1 MIVSPKLILRAALL
15 WAALWTTASAAP
27 STVLVLHSYD
37 ESYYWTRSV
46 TQGIR
51 SVLEQQ
57 DVDLRFEYMDLR
69 RFGGEEYLAQLE
81 RIYRLKYSAVV
92 PAVVLVSD
100 DRALSF
106 VLERRQRLFQ
116 GVPIVFC
123 GINFPE
129 NFDFSAAG
137 PVTGIVEIPDLRADL
152 AAIRRLHPGT
162 VRTKLFF
169 GGGTSALVLD
179 AVREAVRG
187 QGELEEFRDVHV
199 AEFINQLRNSDAASL
214 ILILDEPEEWPLL
227 PEREREVLMRSQAPV
242 YFLWVTPDT
251 LAMTRGALGVAVVSG
266 REQGV
271 AAARMALSILEGQSP
286 SALPIISHSSHTFYF
301 DYTRLA
307 QFGITEASLPA
318 EAEIFNRPS
327 AFLTSRTGWF
337 WGILVFALV
346 QSALLVA
353 LLVTLIQRK
362 RAETERTRLQEEL
375 RQAQKMEAVGQL
387 AGGIAHDFNNLL
399 QAILGF
405 ADMALAGLK
414 PGEQPHRDLLEVRK
428 AAERAA
434 LLTRQLLAFSRRQL
448 LQPSEIEVNQLISDF
463 SKMLRRL
470 IGEHIEYSFIPSPE
484 PLWILADRAML
495 EQVLLNLAVNAR
507 DAMQDGGRLQIRTRR
522 ISFNE
527 AFCATQS
534 WARPGRFVEIA
545 VKDTGCGMPPQV
557 LERVFEPF
565 FTTKEQGKGTGLGL
579 AMVYGI
585 IKQHDGLIQVTS
597 HVGRGTEFKL
607 YLPRLE
613 ERLLTATE
621 PVREKAPAPPPPRAG
636 TRTILLA
643 EDEEMVRELAVR
655 YLTDH
660 GYRVLAARDG
670 DEAVRL
676 LEESGDSVD
685 LCILDVLMPGRS
697 GLQVV
702 EYLRRVRPEMRILLS
717 SGYSEGTLPELGD
730 RLHLIEKPYTPQAL
744 LEQVSRMLG

>member
-1 MIVSPKLILRAALL
+1 MTVSPKMLFRAVWVWFGL
-15 WAALWTTASAAP
+15 WNAVSAAP

-51 SVLEQQ
+51 SVLDQEHA
-57 DVDLRFEYMDLR
+57 DLRFEYLDLR
-69 RFGGEEYLAQLE
+69 RFGGAEYLAQLE
-81 RIYRLKYSAVV
+81 RLFRLKYSNVV

-100 DRALSF
+100 DRALTF
-106 VLERRQRLFQ
+106 VLERRQRLFP

-123 GINFPE
+123 GINSPE
-129 NFDFSAAG
+129 SFDFTGAA
-137 PVTGIVEIPDLRADL
+137 PITGIVEVPDLRSDL
-152 AAIRRLHPGT
+152 AAIRRLHPGV

-169 GGGTSALVLD
+169 SEGTSAVVLD

-187 QGELEEFRDVHV
+187 QGELEEFKDVRV
-199 AEFINQLRNSDAASL
+199 AEFINQLRNADAQSL
-214 ILILDEPEEWPLL
+214 ILILDEPAEWPLM
-227 PEREREVLMRSQAPV
+227 PEKEREVLLRTQAPV
-242 YFLWVTPDT
+242 YFLWTTPET
-251 LAMTRGALGVAVVSG
+251 LPMARGAVGIAVVSG
-266 REQGV
+266 HEQGA
-271 AAARMALSILEGQSP
+271 AAARMALSILEGNDP
-286 SALPIISHSSHTFYF
+286 STIPIISRSSHTLYF
-301 DYTRLA
+301 DYTRLPH
-307 QFGITEASLPA
+307 FGIREDRLPP
-318 EAEIFNRPS
+318 ESQVINRPPVFFS
-327 AFLTSRTGWF
+327 GRTGWF
-337 WGILVFALV
+337 WGILAFALV
-346 QSALLVA
+346 QSALIVA
-353 LLVTLIQRK
+353 LLVSLIQRK
-362 RAETERTRLQEEL
+362 RAEAERTRLEEEL

-405 ADMALAGLK
+405 ADMALAGMT
-414 PGEQPHRDLLEVRK
+414 PGEQAHRDLLEVRK

-463 SKMLRRL
+463 SKMLHRL
-470 IGEHIEYSFIPSPE
+470 IGEHIEFSFIPSPE
-484 PLWILADRAML
+484 PLRIRADRAML

-507 DAMQDGGRLQIRTRR
+507 DAMPDGGRLQIRTRR

-527 AFCATQS
+527 AYCATQS

-545 VKDTGCGMPPQV
+545 VKDTGCGMPPNV

-585 IKQHDGLIQVTS
+585 IKQHEGLIQVTS

-607 YLPRLE
+607 YLPRIE
-613 ERLLTATE
+613 ESLVAATE
-621 PVREKAPAPPPPRAG
+621 PVRQKETAPPPRQG
-636 TRTILLA
+636 NGTILVA
-643 EDEEMVRELAVR
+643 EDEDTVRELAVR
-655 YLTDH
+655 YLSDH

-670 DEAVRL
+670 DEAVRM
-676 LEESGDSVD
+676 LEESGNSVD

-702 EYLRRVRPEMRILLS
+702 EYLRRVRPGMRVLLS
-717 SGYSEGTLPELGD
+717 SGYSEGTLPEVGD
-730 RLHLIEKPYTPQAL
+730 SLHLIEKPYTPQAL
-744 LEQVSRMLG
+744 LEQVRRMLG

>member
-1 MIVSPKLILRAALL
+1 
-15 WAALWTTASAAP
+15 
-27 STVLVLHSYD
+27 
-37 ESYYWTRSV
+37 
-46 TQGIR
+46 
-51 SVLEQQ
+51 
-57 DVDLRFEYMDLR
+57 
-69 RFGGEEYLAQLE
+69 
-81 RIYRLKYSAVV
+81 
-92 PAVVLVSD
+92 
-100 DRALSF
+100 
-106 VLERRQRLFQ
+106 
-116 GVPIVFC
+116 
-123 GINFPE
+123 
-129 NFDFSAAG
+129 
-137 PVTGIVEIPDLRADL
+137 
-152 AAIRRLHPGT
+152 
-162 VRTKLFF
+162 
-169 GGGTSALVLD
+169 
-179 AVREAVRG
+179 
-187 QGELEEFRDVHV
+187 
-199 AEFINQLRNSDAASL
+199 
-214 ILILDEPEEWPLL
+214 
-227 PEREREVLMRSQAPV
+227 
-242 YFLWVTPDT
+242 
-251 LAMTRGALGVAVVSG
+251 
-266 REQGV
+266 
-271 AAARMALSILEGQSP
+271 
-286 SALPIISHSSHTFYF
+286 
-301 DYTRLA
+301 
-307 QFGITEASLPA
+307 
-318 EAEIFNRPS
+318 
-327 AFLTSRTGWF
+327 
-337 WGILVFALV
+337 
-346 QSALLVA
+346 
-353 LLVTLIQRK
+353 
-362 RAETERTRLQEEL
+362 
-375 RQAQKMEAVGQL
+375 
-387 AGGIAHDFNNLL
+387 
-399 QAILGF
+399 
-405 ADMALAGLK
+405 LAGLK
-414 PGEQPHRDLLEVRK
+414 PGEQSHRDLLEVRK

-717 SGYSEGTLPELGD
+717 SGYSEGTLPELGES
-730 RLHLIEKPYTPQAL
+730 LHLIEKPYTPQAL
-744 LEQVSRMLG
+744 LEQVRRMLG